1 MILGRRRAEQEEK
14 IELKM
19 TSMVDVVFLLLIFFI
34 VTLSIPRE
42 EAMIETN
49 LPKARGTGEAVAE
62 DETKVEFEDVLL
74 TLRKSNGLVELYVN
88 DQPIP
93 GTYMLIAKL
102 KTFSELYPE
111 GRVIIDCDDKVPY
124 RSLIEAISAA
134 QIAEL
139 DISFANLR

>member
-1 MILGRRRAEQEEK
+1 MILGRQRSEQEEK

-19 TSMVDVVFLLLIFFI
+19 TSMIDVVFLLLIFFI
-34 VTLSIPRE
+34 VTLQIPRE

-49 LPKARGTGEAVAE
+49 LPRARGTGEAVAE
-62 DETKVEFEDVLL
+62 DEMKVEFEDVLL
-74 TLRKSNGLVELYVN
+74 SLRRANGLVEIYVN
-88 DQPIP
+88 QQPIP

-102 KTFSELYPE
+102 KTFSELNPQ
-111 GRVIIDCDDKVPY
+111 GRVIIDCADNVPY
-124 RSLIEAISAA
+124 KGLIEAISAA